1 MSGISHFSFGD
12 SDGGIGGK
20 VKPWKADA
28 GRTYRLSFLWWKGLD
43 DGVLDLDAKN
53 PQFAGG
59 LTNFI
64 PNVGYIVNKGPEYTK
79 IAGGEAGRMRIATIV
94 AIWPTDKN
102 GQVDKSALAR
112 GDIEVLPWVISGDK
126 YNYLKNTNNEFPFGG
141 HDITAACTD
150 AQFQKMTFT
159 PCRESLLKSLL
170 GNPKAKEITDT
181 LIAKA
186 QSIAGNINDH
196 IGREMTIQQI
206 RDKLAGGGGG
216 GGGSVS
222 PVDTMASGDVDSM
235 VDNLLDS

>member
-1 MSGISHFSFGD
+1 MDQAGPIF
-12 SDGGIGGK
+12 
-20 VKPWKADA
+20 VKEDA
-28 GRTYRLSFLWWKGLD
+28 
-43 DGVLDLDAKN
+43 
-53 PQFAGG
+53 
-59 LTNFI
+59 NFI
-64 PNVGYIVNKGPEYTK
+64 PNVGYVINKGPEYTK
-79 IAGGEAGRMRIATIV
+79 LAGGEAPRSRIGSVIV
-94 AIWPTDKN
+94 VWPTDKQ
-102 GQVDKSALAR
+102 GTVDKSALQR
-112 GDIEVLPWVISGDK
+112 GEMEILPWIISGDK
-126 YNYLKNTNNEFPFGG
+126 FVSLKAINKEFPFGS
-141 HDITAACTD
+141 HDFTLNCSD
-150 AQFQKMTFT
+150 GQFQKMTFT